1 MKSERDGV
9 NTEDWVVFD
18 DDALRTA
25 NAKRLEL
32 LTPILIITTPACGF
46 VTRTG
51 PLPPYAPWWIIL
63 PAGMLL
69 GFLISLLVRAGFA
82 YTYRPFAANEKNFEV
97 QIRGKTSRVADVTAA
112 GVMVMSG
119 DGVELAIRLRA
130 GHGPWATLLLR
141 NHDGPV
147 LDAYHRDVLL
157 AVIRG
162 SSIVRPRD
170 PYDKNGT
177 FGRYNHPYT
186 LDRADAESFVM
197 NPPGPGDSRPWGQ

>member
-1 MKSERDGV
+1 MKSNRQDVDNEG
-9 NTEDWVVFD
+9 WVVFD
-18 DDALRTA
+18 DHALKAT
-25 NAKRLEL
+25 NAKRLQL
-32 LTPILIITTPACGF
+32 LTPILIIATPVCGF
-46 VTRTG
+46 VTKSG

-82 YTYRPFAANEKNFEV
+82 YTYRPFAANEKTSEV
-97 QIRGKTSRVADVTAA
+97 QIRGKTTRVADLTTA

-119 DGVELAIRLRA
+119 DGVELALRLRA

-157 AVIRG
+157 AVIRD
-162 SSIVRPRD
+162 SSIVRPSD
-170 PYDKNGT
+170 PYDRNGT
-177 FGRYNHPYT
+177 FARYNHPFT
-186 LDRADAESFVM
+186 LDRADAESFVR